1 MRNKILLINA
11 LAFTV
16 LMACNS
22 NVKDTEST
30 ISESDVTSGTM
41 IAEDSSSQ
49 TMTPPVEIAGTVPSE
64 APADGLNPAHGL
76 PGHRCDLA
84 VGALLSSAPAPAPDV
99 NNITLSGDQM
109 QIQGATEVQTP
120 PASTPATQQPRSI
133 MSAPATIDPAGT
145 PATTTTAPGMNPPHG
160 QPGHDCAVAVGA
172 PLKK

>member
-1 MRNKILLINA
+1 MKNTILFINM
-11 LAFTV
+11 LAFTF

-22 NVKDTEST
+22 NDKDTEST

-41 IAEDSSSQ
+41 IAEDSSAP
-49 TMTPPVEIAGTVPSE
+49 TMTPPVNTAGAVQSE
-64 APADGLNPAHGL
+64 VPADGLNPAHGL

-84 VGALLSSAPAPAPDV
+84 VGAPLSSAPAPAPNA
-99 NNITLSGDQM
+99 NNIILSDDQM

-120 PASTPATQQPRSI
+120 PASTPTTQQPRSI
-133 MSAPATIDPAGT
+133 MSAPTTNDPAGT